1 MYVWIVHLT
10 PNKNPPAGP
19 RCSTQTVHTIKT
31 HQFLAQLSDV
41 LTSINGLRWRPGEF
55 IRNSNV
61 IGPTWPTFYSKR
73 VVLLDEANVKEWNIA
88 VEGFEHKPVR
98 SFWDPTVK
106 HGQTTFFF
114 PHDSKD
120 TANIRP
126 LLVYIYICS
135 SKMLWSTVTII

>member
-1 MYVWIVHLT
+1 MSLDQRDQ
-10 PNKNPPAGP
+10 P
-19 RCSTQTVHTIKT
+19 
-31 HQFLAQLSDV
+31 
-41 LTSINGLRWRPGEF
+41 
-55 IRNSNV
+55 
-61 IGPTWPTFYSKR
+61 SKVKF

-126 LLVYIYICS
+126 LLIYIYTHIYS
-135 SKMLWSTVTII
+135 SKML